1 MKAILSI
8 FYVLFALNAIGQ
20 QNKMNFRD
28 PIDFGWESK
37 PKKPLEH
44 QPKATLLYSN
54 DFSNTAQW
62 SFSNTSTPSADWQI
76 TTNLNAAPFATF
88 HPAGFASG
96 FNGYGIIDS
105 DAQGGTAAQD
115 AYISLIPRITTC
127 ETEPFVVLQFSQMYR
142 RFNDTTSVEVSN
154 NGNNWTEFLVNGTIP
169 NSVNSSNP
177 ETVIVNISSVAGNQD
192 SVYIR
197 FRYRASDAW
206 FWAIDDVK
214 IFTQDE
220 FDLVGEKIN
229 FGSIGNW
236 GLQLPYT
243 QIPLSQIQPIAME
256 GKVRNAGFGFQTDV
270 QILGS
275 GTSYTGASALDG
287 IPPNLSAIYPILPD
301 WIPTAALGQQSLNF
315 TVQSPVLDEVPANN
329 DLQNLNIEITSYLYS
344 RDELIR
350 EGRVSNGA
358 YTIGF
363 ETGNIFD
370 IYSNAEIT
378 SALVH
383 VANESAANTK
393 LFAKL
398 YEANGIN
405 DFILLAGSDTLVLP
419 NLSQDSLFRVRL
431 KNPVSLLSGKS
442 YLLVAGSP
450 GSPAFPGLVIGTA
463 GIADIFTAFYT
474 TTNATSWSNF
484 TERPMVRMNFE
495 PVLTIPEIGENVF
508 QMITFPNPL
517 NDQLN
522 IEFTLQ
528 NPQAIQLEIYD
539 NQGRMIVE
547 KREQGVLGR
556 NKLMVDTADL
566 YEGHYILKI
575 ASLKD
580 SQVRNIVKIQL
591 Y

>member
-1 MKAILSI
+1 MRSILTI
-8 FYVLFALNAIGQ
+8 FCMLFMLTIFGQ

-28 PIDFGWESK
+28 PVDFESETVA
-37 PKKPLEH
+37 KKPLEN
-44 QPKATLLYSN
+44 PAKAALLYFN

-62 SFSNTSTPSADWQI
+62 SFSNTSTPSANWQI
-76 TTNLNAAPFATF
+76 TTNLNAAPFASF
-88 HPAGFASG
+88 HPAGFSSG

-105 DAQGGTAAQD
+105 DAQGGAAAQD
-115 AYISLIPRITTC
+115 AYISLIPRISTC
-127 ETEPFVVLQFSQMYR
+127 ENEPFVVLQFLQMYR
-142 RFNDTTSVEVSN
+142 RFNDTTSLEVSN
-154 NGNNWTEFLVNGTIP
+154 NGTTWTEFLVNENIP

-177 ETVIVNISSVAGNQD
+177 ETVTVNISSVAGNQD

-206 FWAIDDVK
+206 FWALDDVK

-275 GTSYTGASALDG
+275 GISYTGSSALDG

-301 WIPTAALGQQSLNF
+301 WTPTSALGQQTLNF
-315 TVQSPVLDEVPANN
+315 TVQSPVIDAVSTNN
-329 DLQNLNIEITSYLYS
+329 VLEDLTVEITNYLYA

-363 ETGNIFD
+363 ETGNVFD
-370 IYSNAEIT
+370 IYANTEIT

-405 DFILLAGSDTLVLP
+405 DFILLAGSDTIVLP
-419 NLSQDSLFRVRL
+419 NLSQDSMFRVRL

-474 TTNATSWSNF
+474 TTNTISWSNF
-484 TERPMVRMNFE
+484 TERPMVRMNLE
-495 PVLTIPEIGENVF
+495 PILAIPTLQENVF
-508 QMITFPNPL
+508 QMTTFPNPL
-517 NDQLN
+517 SSQLN
-522 IEFTLQ
+522 IEFTFQ
-528 NPQAIQLEIYD
+528 NPQAIQIEIYD
-539 NQGRMIVE
+539 IQGRKIIE
-547 KREQGVLGR
+547 KNEIGVLGR
-556 NKLMVDTADL
+556 NNLVIDTENIN
-566 YEGHYILKI
+566 EGFYTLCFTTAYHSFVKH
-575 ASLKD
+575 
-580 SQVRNIVKIQL
+580 IVKM
-591 Y
+591 